1 MFSIASKG
9 TGTPHL
15 VGITILAIFLSL
27 FFGLIASLGSNVI
40 IFLFVGLLCGL
51 FLVAKPTM
59 LLWISLIWTL
69 VIAGLMGYFG
79 EVSRAIWPVYA
90 AAAAF
95 WMVAGISAFSTKR
108 IVRVRESSRLPGYLI
123 TLIIFYVLSLANSLY
138 QFDGVS
144 QLLAGVKNYL
154 LFFGLTLALVSSAYS
169 TKALH
174 QIAIGI
180 LIIGLIQLPVTL
192 YQYFFI
198 RSKRIETG
206 GRTIGDSLVEAS
218 DSVVGT
224 MSGSMTGGGLDDAL
238 ALLVCIV
245 LTGILAAWRGGLLR
259 TSYMAL
265 LSVMVIIP
273 VLFSE
278 NKIIVVYFPVVFLV
292 VGWDYIRSRPHAMV
306 LAGLAMPLLLF
317 GVLVGHYHLHWSS
330 QYDDL
335 ETAVEKNFLYSFEE
349 KSSEDRA
356 RLGNMTRREA
366 VEFWWESHTVFH
378 PDTLFLGH
386 GLGSS
391 RLYSTVVSS
400 KTVRE
405 YGGRDLA
412 KTGLSQLLWET
423 GLIGTLL
430 FFWAL
435 LAAAQHARKIAQ
447 TVESMDRVM
456 LRTIQAGLLMM
467 AISLL
472 YKGSLLNAAQMGFLL
487 FFMFGMVA
495 YYGQAM
501 KNDLLNSGQ
510 VKIR

>member
-1 MFSIASKG
+1 
-9 TGTPHL
+9 
-15 VGITILAIFLSL
+15 
-27 FFGLIASLGSNVI
+27 
-40 IFLFVGLLCGL
+40 
-51 FLVAKPTM
+51 
-59 LLWISLIWTL
+59 
-69 VIAGLMGYFG
+69 
-79 EVSRAIWPVYA
+79 
-90 AAAAF
+90 
-95 WMVAGISAFSTKR
+95 
-108 IVRVRESSRLPGYLI
+108 
-123 TLIIFYVLSLANSLY
+123 
-138 QFDGVS
+138 
-144 QLLAGVKNYL
+144 
-154 LFFGLTLALVSSAYS
+154 
-169 TKALH
+169 
-174 QIAIGI
+174 
-180 LIIGLIQLPVTL
+180 
-192 YQYFFI
+192 
-198 RSKRIETG
+198 
-206 GRTIGDSLVEAS
+206 
-218 DSVVGT
+218 

-391 RLYSTVVSS
+391 RLNSTVVSS

>member
-1 MFSIASKG
+1 
-9 TGTPHL
+9 
-15 VGITILAIFLSL
+15 
-27 FFGLIASLGSNVI
+27 
-40 IFLFVGLLCGL
+40 
-51 FLVAKPTM
+51 
-59 LLWISLIWTL
+59 
-69 VIAGLMGYFG
+69 
-79 EVSRAIWPVYA
+79 
-90 AAAAF
+90 
-95 WMVAGISAFSTKR
+95 
-108 IVRVRESSRLPGYLI
+108 
-123 TLIIFYVLSLANSLY
+123 
-138 QFDGVS
+138 
-144 QLLAGVKNYL
+144 
-154 LFFGLTLALVSSAYS
+154 
-169 TKALH
+169 
-174 QIAIGI
+174 
-180 LIIGLIQLPVTL
+180 
-192 YQYFFI
+192 
-198 RSKRIETG
+198 
-206 GRTIGDSLVEAS
+206 
-218 DSVVGT
+218 
-224 MSGSMTGGGLDDAL
+224 
-238 ALLVCIV
+238 
-245 LTGILAAWRGGLLR
+245 
-259 TSYMAL
+259 MAL

-366 VEFWWESHTVFH
+366 VEFWWESHT
-378 PDTLFLGH
+378 
-386 GLGSS
+386 
-391 RLYSTVVSS
+391 VSS